1 VSVDILKS
9 DFALTRD
16 VGTPSALGIAA
27 TGADSWGS
35 LDLAV
40 VPGGKGGLRVPGML
54 EPADAGVVSGR
65 ENLAQALTLR
75 LLTPFGSL
83 APLGHPNYG
92 SRLVSLI
99 GRLNDQTTRNLARLY
114 TIEAVA
120 QERRVAKLL
129 DLAVT
134 TPDERNFPS
143 DVTIAFTV
151 LPVHDGEPLALA
163 VDVQL

>member
-1 VSVDILKS
+1 MSETILKS
-9 DFALTRD
+9 DLALTRD
-16 VGTPSALGIAA
+16 VGTPSSLGISS

-40 VPGGKGGLRVPGML
+40 VPGGRGGLRVAGM
-54 EPADAGVVSGR
+54 PADLSDAGVVSGR
-65 ENLAQALTLR
+65 ENLAQALALR

-83 APLGHPNYG
+83 AALGHPNYG
-92 SRLVSLI
+92 SRLITLI

-120 QERRVAKLL
+120 QERRVTKLL
-129 DLAVT
+129 DLAVAVA
-134 TPDERNFPS
+134 DGSPS

-151 LPVHDGEPLALA
+151 LPLHDGEPLALT